1 MKQAYIYHIPF
12 LMCVVSVSATV
23 SVYAVQVLPLGRRTS
38 I

>member
-12 LMCVVSVSATV
+12 LMCVVGATV